1 MKRNALILAALV
13 MLTATTAQAK
23 NHYLKF
29 LSYTIEIADSTTAA
43 HFTGTP
49 DSYSGSFSKFD
60 MEGRMQQ
67 KGDFT
72 EQDYL
77 TLAAKEV
84 RNWDEDE
91 RNQLANAF
99 KEIETFIKD
108 NNITFHLPDT
118 IMVIKTHGQEEFG
131 AAGYTRGNAIIL
143 NADDQSVGTG
153 LVAHELFHVFSRH
166 NSATRDSIYSV
177 FGFKKCNPISVTA
190 ALDSLNIT
198 NPDCPVI
205 EHYITVDGEDMVLI
219 LYSNSPYNGGSVFE
233 KYVTVSLLAIE
244 EKRGLMQPKIRNYKP
259 IIYDFQDKMKIF
271 EQVGFNTPYLLHPE
285 EISAEHFT
293 YLITKKKVKQPEYV
307 ERMKKILQGG

>member
-1 MKRNALILAALV
+1 MKRNTLILATLV
-13 MLTATTAQAK
+13 MLAATTAQAK

-29 LSYTIEIADSTTAA
+29 LSYTIQIADSTTAA
-43 HFTGTP
+43 QFTGTA

-67 KGDFT
+67 KGNFT

-84 RNWDEDE
+84 RNWENDEQDE
-91 RNQLANAF
+91 LTSAF
-99 KEIETFIKD
+99 TAIETFIKD

-143 NADDQSVGTG
+143 NAEAQGVGTG

-166 NSATRDSIYSV
+166 NTNTRDKIYSV
-177 FGFKKCNPISVTA
+177 FGFKKCNPISVTTT
-190 ALDSLNIT
+190 LDSLNIT

-219 LYSNSPYNGGSVFE
+219 LYSKKPYNGGNVFE
-233 KYVTVSLLAIE
+233 KYVAVSLLAIE
-244 EKRGLMQPKIRNYKP
+244 EKHGQMQPKVRQYKP
-259 IIYDFQDKMKIF
+259 VIYEFQDKMEIF
-271 EQVGFNTPYLLHPE
+271 QQVGFNTPYLLHPE

-293 YLITKKKVKQPEYV
+293 YLITGEQVRQPEYV
-307 ERMKKILQGG
+307 EQMKKVLQGN